1 MKVLVK
7 KELKIKGTGL
17 GGEELSENKQLLE
30 GITER
35 FKVNVDPK
43 QILKKDSLYRKRK
56 KESSRNKKKGTS
68 WKNFVDIS

>member
-68 WKNFVDIS
+68 